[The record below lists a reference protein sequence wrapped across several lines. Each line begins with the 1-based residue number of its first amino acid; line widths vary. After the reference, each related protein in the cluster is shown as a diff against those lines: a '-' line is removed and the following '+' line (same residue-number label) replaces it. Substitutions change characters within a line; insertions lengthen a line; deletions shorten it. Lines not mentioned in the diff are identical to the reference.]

1 MAETHHI
8 GGWAPGQGC
17 YALAEMVGRGGF
29 ATVWRA
35 RPVNGAPGKGLFGR
49 IGGSRE
55 VAVKVIPVYSSQE
68 RSRALREGQI
78 AENLRHENI
87 VETLEV
93 IPGDLEVY
101 LVTEFI
107 RGVPLDVAA
116 RHYTLN
122 EVSSTLIQILE
133 ALSYAH
139 SQGIIH
145 RDIKPQNA
153 LVDGRGR
160 VKLTDFGVAYRAG
173 DTRLTQVGYAVG
185 TPGYIAPE
193 ILDGES
199 PTELTDIY
207 AVGATARA
215 LLSHQPEEL
224 PPRLLEFVNRATS
237 PNPAHRPRSASAA
250 LKLLTGRRESTGT
263 RTGTRTGTPAR
274 TPTRSAVPGS
284 SGKKKE
290 TSDSGRY
297 AGQVLRIVNGL
308 LAGWLGYLGA
318 GLVFNGAEALGVA
331 AGFGVLGYLLPRLA
345 ALGVIVALAVAL
357 VRSQQAG
364 LGIATLLPAIGGLWV
379 AVGSVSGGV
388 SRLPLG
394 PVLAIPLAAYGLG
407 AGLPLFLGMLMRPLG
422 AALSAAAAAFSLVV
436 YDLSF
441 GDGVIPY
448 LGLPAES
455 LPRSLGPLDLL
466 ERGEELFRAYPTL
479 FMLAALWSVMAGAI
493 SLAEWFGV
501 WTVGLVLTVVGG
513 TLGYALQVSVTQEAL
528 SQAMTSLGLAAII
541 YGVVKYLES
550 RLGG

>member
-1 MAETHHI
+1 MAEKTHHI

-35 RPVNGAPGKGLFGR
+35 LPVDDSPRKGLFGR
-49 IGGSRE
+49 IGSVRE

-87 VETLEV
+87 VKTLEV

-101 LVTEFI
+101 LVTEFV
-107 RGVPLDVAA
+107 RGEPLDVAA
-116 RHYTLN
+116 RHYTLD
-122 EVSSTLIQILE
+122 EVQDTLVQILE

-139 SQGIIH
+139 SRGIIH

-153 LVDGRGR
+153 LVDVRGR

-193 ILDGES
+193 ILDGGG

-215 LLSHQPEEL
+215 LLAHQPEEL

-250 LKLLTGRRESTGT
+250 LKLLTGRRESTGA
-263 RTGTRTGTPAR
+263 RTGTPAR
-274 TPTRSAVPGS
+274 TPTKTAVPSS

-290 TSDSGRY
+290 IPGSGWY
-297 AGQVLRIVNGL
+297 ASQVLRIVNGL
-308 LAGWLGYLGA
+308 VAGWLGYLGA

-345 ALGVIVALAVAL
+345 AIGVIVALAVAL

-364 LGIATLLPAIGGLWV
+364 LGIATLLPAVGGLWV
-379 AVGSVSGGV
+379 AAGSASGGV

-394 PVLAIPLAAYGLG
+394 PVLAIPLATYGLG
-407 AGLPLFLGMLMRPLG
+407 AGLPLLFGTLMRPLG

-441 GDGVIPY
+441 GDGLIPY
-448 LGLPAES
+448 SGLSVGIFPKG
-455 LPRSLGPLDLL
+455 LGPLDLL
-466 ERGEELFRAYPTL
+466 EMGGEVFRAYPAL
-479 FMLAALWSVMAGAI
+479 LILAAMWAAMAGAI
-493 SLAEWFGV
+493 SLAEWFGA
-501 WTVGLVLTVVGG
+501 WAVGLVLAVGG
-513 TLGYALQVSVTQEAL
+513 GILGYALEVSVTQEAL

-541 YGVVKYLES
+541 YGVVKYLGS